1 MYKYILIHKMLKLMN
16 YFIRISYFFINKKK
30 PFFTVLI
37 KTTFEKIK
45 FHCPFEN
52 DYKYKYPTKLQ
63 RIVGLYEPL
72 TSLFLN
78 KYIKKNFIVVE
89 IGAAFG
95 YFTIQMSNKAKF
107 VHSIE
112 PSKKMLESLKY
123 NINLNH
129 IKNCE
134 VHEMSISS
142 KKLVV
147 DDDLINKVSTL
158 EDFLKDKKIS
168 PDFIFVDADG
178 IFDGKPY
185 NFAEDIVLEI
195 IKIKFNKK
203 ISVFFETKNYMF
215 YLEEILKNK
224 LLRNKKMISH
234 QHFYFEK

>member
-1 MYKYILIHKMLKLMN
+1 
-16 YFIRISYFFINKKK
+16 
-30 PFFTVLI
+30 
-37 KTTFEKIK
+37 
-45 FHCPFEN
+45 
-52 DYKYKYPTKLQ
+52 
-63 RIVGLYEPL
+63 
-72 TSLFLN
+72 
-78 KYIKKNFIVVE
+78 
-89 IGAAFG
+89 
-95 YFTIQMSNKAKF
+95 
-107 VHSIE
+107 
-112 PSKKMLESLKY
+112 
-123 NINLNH
+123 
-129 IKNCE
+129 
-134 VHEMSISS
+134 MSISS

-168 PDFIFVDADG
+168 PDFIFIDADG